1 MSRSEDWGR
10 TGGILIAL
18 LAAGLALL
26 VLAPRRL
33 GVATG
38 PEVEVITWLK
48 TTERDGLVLRLP
60 GVADPLRIQEHF
72 FARITVDV
80 APDGAHA
87 VAWATLDLK
96 GMLGRTRVSSLGVE
110 RVPFVRRG
118 RDWVPEGLAAPR
130 LGAVLRALDGRRQ
143 ALETGDRTRL
153 TALLAGGTPGAAGL
167 GEGADEVEKVLAVQ
181 RRHLTVDAWYLRL
194 ERDDARATEVW
205 RLEGVLPSRPVD
217 DRGERPLS
225 LIRREEEFFFSPG
238 LM

>member
-1 MSRSEDWGR
+1 M
-10 TGGILIAL
+10 
-18 LAAGLALL
+18 
-26 VLAPRRL
+26 L

-60 GVADPLRIQEHF
+60 GMADPLRVQEHF

-130 LGAVLRALDGRRQ
+130 LGAALRALDGRRQ
-143 ALETGDRTRL
+143 ALEAGDRERL
-153 TALLAGGTPGAAGL
+153 KALLAGGTPGEAGL

-181 RRHLTVDAWYLRL
+181 RRHLTVEAWYLRL